1 MVYNNSQRVFF
12 LFQHYPSWFVLDY
25 WFFDIQILVLF
36 KFNGNLML
44 ISNHHFIFVSTE
56 SRSCSKSL
64 PQQNKF
70 LSSANKTNFR
80 NLNTLQI
87 LLMYNITNYGLST
100 EPCGAPHDLYIIT
113 VYLHILMSIIKIVT
127 KPWIRYLILTN
138 LISYLSSFVIN
149 NLWSI
154 VSFFFL
160 NLWTRY
166 ILYFLLLWIF
176 PSLPSITSK
185 TILMVTQ

>member
-1 MVYNNSQRVFF
+1 MRFVVVLYMFPQTSTQSIMCETIKERYNICNEFRLRMFFVLCNIVEDSDIFVFTWLDIYGFQYSLWSITTHKDVFF

-100 EPCGAPHDLYIIT
+100 EPCGAPHDL
-113 VYLHILMSIIKIVT
+113 
-127 KPWIRYLILTN
+127 
-138 LISYLSSFVIN
+138 SSSQFICTY
-149 NLWSI
+149 WC
-154 VSFFFL
+154 
-160 NLWTRY
+160 
-166 ILYFLLLWIF
+166 LL
-176 PSLPSITSK
+176 PR
-185 TILMVTQ
+185 